1 MKHFSTIQTPEK
13 GVAKDKVAGKAMAKP
28 SAKMP
33 SGLGVVN
40 AVENKEG
47 QDSGFKK
54 KRLEPIPGVKKAPK

>member
-1 MKHFSTIQTPEK
+1 MKHFSTIKTPEM

-54 KRLEPIPGVKKAPK
+54 KRLHAVESLKYPK